1 LRLELVLEVK
11 DSGVAGA
18 IAQAEAKV
26 SPKRAW
32 IITAFAALYLI
43 WGSTYLFIR
52 FAIDSIPP
60 FLMAG
65 SRYLTAGLLMYALA
79 RGQGAKRPALVT
91 WRSSLVIGGFLLLGG
106 NGGVTI
112 SEEYIDTG
120 LAAVIVATVP
130 IYIVLLSWA
139 TGASPRP
146 RLPVLLGLAGG
157 FVGVGILMAPSM
169 HFSANE
175 SQHPEIGMLILLVAS
190 LLWSIG
196 SLYSRSG
203 KNADSPFLA
212 AGQQMICGGAL
223 LLLAGLITGEKFH
236 PAAISAHSIWAWIY
250 LVLIGAIIGFSAY
263 IYLLRHCDP
272 AKVATYAYVNPIV
285 AVILGAF
292 FAGEHLTSR
301 TIVAAALIIGSV
313 AIVITTQQLRP
324 KSVPP
329 VSAALAEAD

>member
-1 LRLELVLEVK
+1 MRQPTRL
-11 DSGVAGA
+11 A
-18 IAQAEAKV
+18 IFL
-26 SPKRAW
+26 
-32 IITAFAALYLI
+32 AFAALYMI
-43 WGSTYLFIR
+43 WGSTYLGIR
-52 FAIDSIPP
+52 LAIDSIPP

-65 SRYLTAGLLMYALA
+65 SRYLSAGLILYGIA
-79 RGQGAKRPALVT
+79 RLQGAKPPALVT
-91 WRSSLVIGGFLLLGG
+91 WRSSLVVGGFLLLGG

-112 SEEYIDTG
+112 SEQYIDTG

-175 SQHPEIGMLILLVAS
+175 SQHPGIGILILLVAS

-196 SLYSRSG
+196 SLYSRAA

-212 AGQQMICGGAL
+212 AGQQWICGGAL
-223 LLLAGLITGEKFH
+223 LLLAGLITREKFH

-272 AKVATYAYVNPIV
+272 AKVATYAYVNLIV
-285 AVILGAF
+285 AVILGAL
-292 FAGEHLTSR
+292 FAGEHLASR
-301 TIVAAALIIGSV
+301 TIVTSALILASV
-313 AIVITTQQLRP
+313 AIVNTTLHLST
-324 KSVPP
+324 KFVT
-329 VSAALAEAD
+329 

>member
-1 LRLELVLEVK
+1 MRQQTRL
-11 DSGVAGA
+11 A
-18 IAQAEAKV
+18 ILL
-26 SPKRAW
+26 
-32 IITAFAALYLI
+32 AFAVLYLI
-43 WGSTYLFIR
+43 CGSPYLGIR
-52 FAIDSIPP
+52 LAIDSIPP

-65 SRYLTAGLLMYALA
+65 SRYLTAGLILYGMARA
-79 RGQGAKRPALVT
+79 RGATRPPAIT
-91 WRSSLVIGGFLLLGG
+91 WRSSLIVGGFLLLGG

-112 SEEYIDTG
+112 SEQYIDTG
-120 LAAVIVATVP
+120 LAAVIVPTVP
-130 IYIVLLSWA
+130 IYIVLVAWA
-139 TGASPRP
+139 TSATPRP

-157 FVGVGILMAPSM
+157 FIGVGILMAPSM

-175 SQHPEIGMLILLVAS
+175 SQHPGIGILILLVAS

-196 SLYSRSG
+196 SLYSRSA

-223 LLLAGLITGEKFH
+223 LLFAGLITREKFH

-285 AVILGAF
+285 AVILGALLEGVHF
-292 FAGEHLTSR
+292 SSR
-301 TIVAAALIIGSV
+301 SFVDEELIIG
-313 AIVITTQQLRP
+313 
-324 KSVPP
+324 
-329 VSAALAEAD
+329 

>member
-1 LRLELVLEVK
+1 M
-11 DSGVAGA
+11 A
-18 IAQAEAKV
+18 
-26 SPKRAW
+26 PKRAW
-32 IITAFAALYLI
+32 IITAFGALYLI

-79 RGQGAKRPALVT
+79 RRQGAKRPALVT

-112 SEEYIDTG
+112 SEQYIDTG

-139 TGASPRP
+139 TGATPRP

-157 FVGVGILMAPSM
+157 FIGVGILMAPSM
-169 HFSANE
+169 HFSAAE
-175 SQHPEIGMLILLVAS
+175 SRHPGIGMLILLVAS

-196 SLYSRSG
+196 SLYSRSA

-212 AGQQMICGGAL
+212 AGQQMICGGML
-223 LLLAGLITGEKFH
+223 LLLAGLITREKFH
-236 PAAISAHSIWAWIY
+236 LAAVTAHSIWAWIY
-250 LVLIGAIIGFSAY
+250 LVLIGAIIGFTAY

-285 AVILGAF
+285 AVILGAL
-292 FAGEHLTSR
+292 FAGEHLASR
-301 TIVAAALIIGSV
+301 TILAAALIIGSV

-324 KSVPP
+324 KSMPP

>member
-1 LRLELVLEVK
+1 MRQPTRL
-11 DSGVAGA
+11 A
-18 IAQAEAKV
+18 ILL
-26 SPKRAW
+26 
-32 IITAFAALYLI
+32 AFAALYLI
-43 WGSTYLFIR
+43 WGSTYLGIR
-52 FAIDSIPP
+52 LAIDSIPP

-65 SRYLTAGLLMYALA
+65 SRYFTAGLILYGMARA
-79 RGQGAKRPALVT
+79 RGATRPPAIT
-91 WRSSLVIGGFLLLGG
+91 WRSSLIVGGFLLLGG

-112 SEEYIDTG
+112 AERYVETG

-139 TGASPRP
+139 TGATPRP

-157 FVGVGILMAPSM
+157 FIGVGILMEPSL

-175 SQHPEIGMLILLVAS
+175 SRHPGIGMLILLVAS

-196 SLYSRSG
+196 SLYSRSAE
-203 KNADSPFLA
+203 NADSPFLA
-212 AGQQMICGGAL
+212 AGQQMICGGVL
-223 LLLAGLITGEKFH
+223 LLLAGLITREKFQL
-236 PAAISAHSIWAWIY
+236 AAVSAHSIWAWVY
-250 LVLIGAIIGFSAY
+250 LVLIGAIIGFTAY

-285 AVILGAF
+285 AVILGAL

-313 AIVITTQQLRP
+313 AMVITAQQLGP
-324 KSVPP
+324 KSMSP